1 MKKEGTTAPAQQKE
15 SPAQQ
20 QQQQPYTL
28 INDIAKLFGLYVAR
42 ATERAGI
49 AYGYRKLLMCLAH
62 GEEIPQLQLVG
73 ETNLT
78 PATVSSS
85 MAKLEAAGIVARRLD
100 PTDKRK
106 YFVQLTSKGRMHC
119 TAIQKRSDELG
130 RIMLEGMSK
139 EEQEQLSKTLA
150 GMLAKLKEEGEKTV
164 EADKIP

>member
-1 MKKEGTTAPAQQKE
+1 MKKNETKAPAQQKE

-20 QQQQPYTL
+20 EQPYTL

-62 GEEIPQLQLVG
+62 GEEIPQLQLV
-73 ETNLT
+73 EEANLT

-100 PTDKRK
+100 PADKRK

-130 RIMLEGMSK
+130 RIMLEGMSQ

-150 GMLAKLKEEGEKTV
+150 KMLANLKKEGEKTV
-164 EADKIP
+164 EADKIS